1 MKCHKFSSKFFLEN
15 SFLRPNCKVENI
27 FWPSVCSTLLIY
39 SKASKQSPWFT
50 KIVKVLVLKNKLLH
64 LHFHRGHFLPNS
76 YTVFGETS
84 KEFFHRILSS
94 SFVNWDHRLFANLA
108 IAGYSFLSRLALK
121 GSIRDSELLLNLKKG
136 KSAFYWS
143 DIWTS
148 PQELLCSTMALHERS
163 SKCIISVMPSSF
175 WTHSELLWA
184 ICR

>member
-1 MKCHKFSSKFFLEN
+1 MLSDPPTITQVDHVVFIVDTMKCHKFSSKFFLEN

-84 KEFFHRILSS
+84 KNFSIESCLVVLLTEIIGCSLIWPLLGILS
-94 SFVNWDHRLFANLA
+94 
-108 IAGYSFLSRLALK
+108 FL
-121 GSIRDSELLLNLKKG
+121 D
-136 KSAFYWS
+136 
-143 DIWTS
+143 
-148 PQELLCSTMALHERS
+148 LH
-163 SKCIISVMPSSF
+163 
-175 WTHSELLWA
+175 
-184 ICR
+184 